1 MDAPLSPIRSQKAY
15 RTIVRTIV
23 GLIARGELEYGNRLY
38 NEQELMSML
47 GVSRPTL
54 REALRVL
61 EFLGI
66 ATVAPRRGIL
76 INQPRDSEGYLPLLS
91 VLLFERITDR
101 ELFELR
107 QALQI
112 EAVGH
117 AAERGGAKQAAVL
130 DEINLRLESLLNQA
144 SPEPVQFAD
153 IDYEFHEQ
161 VASMAENRLGKKLM
175 NTFGVLMRDQLLEI
189 SRAMTPELRKKTL
202 SFHREIARQI
212 SLHDPEA
219 ARRVMREHLDRPYRT
234 MTGRPVGLALSGE
247 L

>member
-1 MDAPLSPIRSQKAY
+1 MDVPLSPIRSQKAY

-38 NEQELMSML
+38 NEQELMAML

-76 INQPRDSEGYLPLLS
+76 INQPQDSEGYLPLLS

-117 AAERGGAKQAAVL
+117 AAERSSTKQAAVL
-130 DEINLRLESLLNQA
+130 DEINLRLEALLNQT
-144 SPEPVQFAD
+144 PPDPVQFAD

-175 NTFGVLMRDQLLEI
+175 NTFGVLMRGKLLEI
-189 SRAMTPELRKKTL
+189 SRAITPELRKKTL

-212 SLHDPEA
+212 SLHDPET

-234 MTGRPVGLALSGE
+234 MTGRPVGLPLSGE

>member
-91 VLLFERITDR
+91 VLLFEPPN
-101 ELFELR
+101 
-107 QALQI
+107 
-112 EAVGH
+112 
-117 AAERGGAKQAAVL
+117 AAVPNKPPSSTKS
-130 DEINLRLESLLNQA
+130 ISG
-144 SPEPVQFAD
+144 S
-153 IDYEFHEQ
+153 
-161 VASMAENRLGKKLM
+161 NR
-175 NTFGVLMRDQLLEI
+175 F
-189 SRAMTPELRKKTL
+189 
-202 SFHREIARQI
+202 
-212 SLHDPEA
+212 
-219 ARRVMREHLDRPYRT
+219 
-234 MTGRPVGLALSGE
+234 
-247 L
+247 

>member
-1 MDAPLSPIRSQKAY
+1 
-15 RTIVRTIV
+15 
-23 GLIARGELEYGNRLY
+23 
-38 NEQELMSML
+38 ML

-112 EAVGH
+112 EAVGTPPN
-117 AAERGGAKQAAVL
+117 AAVPNKPPSSTKS
-130 DEINLRLESLLNQA
+130 ISG
-144 SPEPVQFAD
+144 S
-153 IDYEFHEQ
+153 
-161 VASMAENRLGKKLM
+161 NR
-175 NTFGVLMRDQLLEI
+175 F
-189 SRAMTPELRKKTL
+189 
-202 SFHREIARQI
+202 
-212 SLHDPEA
+212 
-219 ARRVMREHLDRPYRT
+219 
-234 MTGRPVGLALSGE
+234 
-247 L
+247 

>member
-130 DEINLRLESLLNQA
+130 DEINLRLEALLNQA
-144 SPEPVQFAD
+144 SPDPVQFAD

-161 VASMAENRLGKKLM
+161 VAS
-175 NTFGVLMRDQLLEI
+175 MRDQLLEI

-212 SLHDPEA
+212 SLHDPET

-234 MTGRPVGLALSGE
+234 MTGRPVGLPLSGE